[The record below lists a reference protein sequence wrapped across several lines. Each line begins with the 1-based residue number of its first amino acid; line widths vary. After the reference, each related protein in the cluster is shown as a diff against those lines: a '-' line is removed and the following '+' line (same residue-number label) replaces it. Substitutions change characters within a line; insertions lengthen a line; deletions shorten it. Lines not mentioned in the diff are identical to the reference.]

1 MSASGVVAT
10 IGSEGAATS
19 SNCKEL
25 EAASASATSGV
36 EGLKLKSSRSCE
48 SLGLTTLCVN
58 SLSVVVKDFTWEVS
72 EGLGSVKI
80 GVTSPGSLAFTAA
93 AETRRDALAT
103 TSDHLFLPPLP
114 LPLPLVLRGTYSD
127 GPLDFEQ
134 DVAGCCCTQNQ
145 H

>member
-1 MSASGVVAT
+1 MSALGVVAT

-25 EAASASATSGV
+25 EAASASTSSGV

-103 TSDHLFLPPLP
+103 TSIHLFFPLP
-114 LPLPLVLRGTYSD
+114 FPLPLVLRGTYSD
-127 GPLDFEQ
+127 GPLDFEH
-134 DVAGCCCTQNQ
+134 DVAGCCCKQNQ